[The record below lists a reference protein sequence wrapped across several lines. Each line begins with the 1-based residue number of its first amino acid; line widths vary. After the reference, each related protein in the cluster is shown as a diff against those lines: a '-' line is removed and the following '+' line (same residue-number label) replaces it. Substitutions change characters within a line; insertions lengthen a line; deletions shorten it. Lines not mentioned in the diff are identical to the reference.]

1 MFINALFPTVP
12 KPRSAREWWRRR
24 TGGRIWTE
32 SGGRAFGTRFTFTIP
47 AVEEAGRAG
56 TLPPRPDLRIRSQRA
71 GADAGYAPIV
81 TGDPEEVARI
91 MEEQKPHLVLP
102 DPMLPGADGIEPMK
116 RILKITDVP
125 VIFLSGYGG
134 DQNIGRAFEWELPTT
149 SSSPSRQPSR
159 WRESRPSCAG
169 RRRPTRPGRGN
180 PTCWET

>member
-1 MFINALFPTVP
+1 MEEAH
-12 KPRSAREWWRRR
+12 
-24 TGGRIWTE
+24 GGRIWAE

-81 TGDPEEVARI
+81 TGDPEEVARL

-116 RILKITDVP
+116 RILKITDVL

-134 DQNIGRAFEWELPTT
+134 DQKPAEVGRLAAGAHGRQAA
-149 SSSPSRQPSR
+149 SPQ
-159 WRESRPSCAG
+159 AG
-169 RRRPTRPGRGN
+169 RRRQQPHMHPHRASRRLPHGEGGDT
-180 PTCWET
+180 